1 MQPIGVVSKRYTP
14 IQNTEILATA
24 KRLTQE
30 GYRLNKSVVQGGGM
44 RVIVHMVHEKLEA
57 GNVQRNVY
65 IVNTNTGI
73 GSLII
78 KQSHVQMVCTNQL
91 NGIIPVDPKKKLDMY
106 AVLSRLLDASK
117 FHEFKEKFGPTLI
130 TGFGHLYGNPV
141 GIVAN
146 NGVLFAESAQKGAH
160 FISLC
165 GQRKV
170 PLIFLQNITGFM
182 VGK

>member
-1 MQPIGVVSKRYTP
+1 
-14 IQNTEILATA
+14 
-24 KRLTQE
+24 
-30 GYRLNKSVVQGGGM
+30 
-44 RVIVHMVHEKLEA
+44 
-57 GNVQRNVY
+57 
-65 IVNTNTGI
+65 
-73 GSLII
+73 
-78 KQSHVQMVCTNQL
+78 
-91 NGIIPVDPKKKLDMY
+91 MY

-170 PLIFLQNITGFM
+170 PFIFLQNILSVSIFLWSKNLLFFYGFRHRQWRG
-182 VGK
+182 VV

>member
-1 MQPIGVVSKRYTP
+1 
-14 IQNTEILATA
+14 
-24 KRLTQE
+24 
-30 GYRLNKSVVQGGGM
+30 
-44 RVIVHMVHEKLEA
+44 
-57 GNVQRNVY
+57 
-65 IVNTNTGI
+65 
-73 GSLII
+73 
-78 KQSHVQMVCTNQL
+78 
-91 NGIIPVDPKKKLDMY
+91 MY

-165 GQRKV
+165 GKRKV